1 MIALIPIPCWRPDA
15 EMLKCRIVAE
25 GANGPT
31 TPDADAIID
40 ARGDIFVIPDILCTA
55 GRRDRQLFRM
65 SAAPS
70 EAIVGRSR
78 DPEAPLPDSGPQFRA
93 SDTERRTDGHLER
106 ERRLVDRSPAG
117 PQCQGSQGIV
127 SLRSRTDEARF
138 LPSSGIRSRLWQREA
153 QIRRTLRVTLPKTLR
168 PRQRTCIS

>member
-15 EMLKCRIVAE
+15 EMLKCRIIAE

-70 EAIVGRSR
+70 EAIV
-78 DPEAPLPDSGPQFRA
+78 DEAEILKRLYQILPQFRA
-93 SDTERRTDGHLER
+93 SDTERRTDGHLEQ

-127 SLRSRTDEARF
+127 SLRSRPDEARF
-138 LPSSGIRSRLWQREA
+138 LPSSGIRSRLCQREA

>member
-1 MIALIPIPCWRPDA
+1 MQDRRGRCQRSDYT
-15 EMLKCRIVAE
+15 RRRR
-25 GANGPT
+25 NYRR
-31 TPDADAIID
+31 
-40 ARGDIFVIPDILCTA
+40 ARRHLRDPRHPVHR

-70 EAIVGRSR
+70 EAIMGRSR